1 MRNNDKGRNT
11 MRWREGRKKES
22 RNTKEIERNVERQ
35 TQSEME
41 RRRERVTAR

>member
-1 MRNNDKGRNT
+1 MRKNYKGRNT

-22 RNTKEIERNVERQ
+22 RNAKEIERNVERQ